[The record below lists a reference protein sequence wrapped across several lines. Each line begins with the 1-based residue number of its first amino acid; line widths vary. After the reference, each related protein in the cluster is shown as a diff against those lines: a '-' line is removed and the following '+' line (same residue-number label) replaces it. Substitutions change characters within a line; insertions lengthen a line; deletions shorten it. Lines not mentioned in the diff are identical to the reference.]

1 MGFKDILLGRT
12 KPKPPNLDKLF
23 GISDAALTLTA
34 AGMFA
39 PTGVGAVCYRAGEG
53 GAFATTQ
60 TDVQQLLD
68 VGLGGACATPQP
80 AAQPRRPADGG
91 PAVERSHDEFGF
103 TWLTVRHDPDD
114 LAGLVTDVHAVNTV
128 LTDAGFGSLLLCTL
142 VAFRGVT
149 GSDQAGRPLGLVY
162 LYKRGTFYPFA
173 PTGAQAR
180 DSALEL
186 QVRAQIGA
194 DLTMEADL
202 SRWFAV
208 WGAPGL

>member
-68 VGLGGACATPQP
+68 
-80 AAQPRRPADGG
+80 ADGG

>member
-68 VGLGGACATPQP
+68 
-80 AAQPRRPADGG
+80 ADGG

-142 VAFRGVT
+142 VAFRGVA

>member
-1 MGFKDILLGRT
+1 MGFRDVLLGRS

-60 TDVQQLLD
+60 ADVQQLLD
-68 VGLGGACATPQP
+68 
-80 AAQPRRPADGG
+80 ADGG
-91 PAVERSHDEFGF
+91 PAVQRSHDEFGF

-128 LTDAGFGSLLLCTL
+128 LTDAGFGSLLLCSL
-142 VAFRGVT
+142 VAFRGVA
-149 GSDQAGRPLGLVY
+149 GSDTAGRPLALVY

-173 PTGAQAR
+173 PTGAQTR

>member
-39 PTGVGAVCYRAGEG
+39 PTGVGAVCFRGGVG

-68 VGLGGACATPQP
+68 
-80 AAQPRRPADGG
+80 ADGG